1 MCILQDEETVD
12 WWSKFYASIEE
23 VEKCGPYLEKGY
35 DTLQVVMCS
44 GNTRAENL
52 IISALLCVG
61 FMSLVWDFFFFCIK
75 FLWQIPEGH
84 DQKSLF
90 YCLQSLSFKPQ
101 GFHNLLT
108 QTKYRV
114 LVTKC
119 KNI

>member
-61 FMSLVWDFFFFCIK
+61 FMSLVWDYYFFASNSCGK
-75 FLWQIPEGH
+75 FQRVMTRSPCFVVCSH
-84 DQKSLF
+84 FHSNHK
-90 YCLQSLSFKPQ
+90 
-101 GFHNLLT
+101 GFT
-108 QTKYRV
+108 MS
-114 LVTKC
+114 
-119 KNI
+119 

>member
-52 IISALLCVG
+52 IISALLCW
-61 FMSLVWDFFFFCIK
+61 FYELSLVFFF
-75 FLWQIPEGH
+75 LHQIPVANSRG
-84 DQKSLF
+84 S
-90 YCLQSLSFKPQ
+90 
-101 GFHNLLT
+101 
-108 QTKYRV
+108 
-114 LVTKC
+114 
-119 KNI
+119 